1 MKCHCPYSDSS
12 GERFYLPRKWELS
25 PDATPMVDII
35 KSATLAILF
44 KQGEMKGSDLI
55 RNLHWLSQ
63 FGGLMTL
70 MDESEDELNSDN
82 DDSEQNDDNNELI
95 GNSKKRQRSKD
106 HSQHKFEEEHNK
118 QCPKWKT
125 HWEIGHYMVKI

>member
-1 MKCHCPYSDSS
+1 MKYHGPYSDSS
-12 GERFYLPRKWELS
+12 DERFYLPRKWELS
-25 PDATPMVDII
+25 PDAAPMVNVI

-55 RNLHWLSQ
+55 RNLHWLGQS
-63 FGGLMTL
+63 GGLMTL

-95 GNSKKRQRSKD
+95 GKQQKKA
-106 HSQHKFEEEHNK
+106 
-118 QCPKWKT
+118 T
-125 HWEIGHYMVKI
+125 